1 MEKRK
6 FARMSKVVIEK
17 IAELTDMNEH
27 GMALSCLAMELNSGD
42 AFVKLAKI
50 NVEHRD
56 AGYLAVELYN
66 QRNEIRESLYQEA
79 KDTYANFNQIIAAF

>member
-1 MEKRK
+1 MEKRR
-6 FARMSKVVIEK
+6 FARMSKVVINK

-50 NVEHRD
+50 NVEHED
-56 AGYLAVELYN
+56 AN
-66 QRNEIRESLYQEA
+66 QTQGVNTATLRGNESPPDLGLG
-79 KDTYANFNQIIAAF
+79 F